1 VAVIVFR
8 PVEPLV
14 PKCRIAFRSDKWAF
28 LAAGA
33 MLFAAVGCLP
43 KTSRAPS
50 VATSPPNDNSYMD
63 LPAGANLRVLVP
75 ILTSGRYQVATDSV
89 DQGHGAIVVSAA
101 NLVGYEVSY
110 YSVEGRSGGKTRL
123 KFKSAE
129 ITKDA
134 KTIQEAKAPP
144 LPFPLPAKAQHIRL
158 IYLVRNSEAD
168 HNMAIAASKDLAELN
183 AFTDRVKANP
193 DVCERGAAVFCTWVP
208 AGIAVRPE

>member
-1 VAVIVFR
+1 MQN
-8 PVEPLV
+8 
-14 PKCRIAFRSDKWAF
+14 RISLRQMGI

-33 MLFAAVGCLP
+33 ILFAALGCVP
-43 KTSRAPS
+43 KTARAPS

-63 LPAGANLRVLVP
+63 LAAGTNLRILVP
-75 ILTSGRYQVATDSV
+75 ILTSGRYQIATDSV
-89 DQGHGAIVVSAA
+89 GQGHGAIVLSAA

-110 YSVEGRSGGKTRL
+110 YSVDGRDGGKTRL

-134 KTIQEAKAPP
+134 KTVPEAKAPP
-144 LPFPLPAKAQHIRL
+144 LPFPLPVKVQHIRL

-168 HNMAIAASKDLAELN
+168 HNMAITASKDLAALN
-183 AFTDRVKANP
+183 AFTVQIKATP
-193 DVCERGAAVFCTWVP
+193 DVCERDGAVFCTWVP